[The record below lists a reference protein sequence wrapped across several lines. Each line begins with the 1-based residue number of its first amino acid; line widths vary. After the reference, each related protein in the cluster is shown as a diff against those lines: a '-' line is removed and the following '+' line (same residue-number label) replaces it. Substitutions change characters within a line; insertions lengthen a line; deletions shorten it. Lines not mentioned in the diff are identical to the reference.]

1 MGWRMK
7 RYGPPVTSSWP
18 SLKVIGIPQFLP
30 RWSLAHTASAN
41 PARHRMRPA
50 LAPVELTV
58 ADARAK
64 KARLPGKRTS
74 ATITASARMRMPASH
89 RKDLRR
95 TFFLTPMAEIH
106 QYAINSNH
114 AMARTERTGIRFFLN
129 PGVDPFKLTQA
140 TVGKFRRGIVGKANR
155 PNQTIGC

>member
-106 QYAINSNH
+106 QYATNSNQ
-114 AMARTERTGIRFFLN
+114 AMVRTERTGICFSYN
-129 PGVDPFKLTQA
+129 PGVDPFKLTEA
-140 TVGKFRRGIVGKANR
+140 AGAKFRRRAVERRKANQR
-155 PNQTIGC
+155 IGC